1 PIDRTGGEPSDR
13 ALRSGL
19 RVLAEG
25 NVLGIYPEGTRSP
38 DGRLYRGRTGVARLA
53 LKAGVPVLPVA
64 MVDTDRVQP
73 PGQVLPHIT
82 RVGVRIGAPL
92 DFSRYAGLDE
102 DRFVLRSV
110 TDELMYEL
118 MQLSGQEY

>member
-1 PIDRTGGEPSDR
+1 
-13 ALRSGL
+13 
-19 RVLAEG
+19 
-25 NVLGIYPEGTRSP
+25 
-38 DGRLYRGRTGVARLA
+38 VARLA

-73 PGQVLPHIT
+73 PGQVVPKIA
-82 RVGVRIGAPL
+82 RIGVRVGAPL
-92 DFSRYAGLDE
+92 DFSRYQGLEE

-118 MQLSGQEY
+118 MQLSGQEYVDVYASNAKKKLNPPGPHDRAA